1 MWLKSGVALLVG
13 LMINASLMLN
23 LTLLLPLSIDVLLLL
38 GFVLGFIVW
47 AAVMT
52 WFYCRASLRQAL
64 RPCVPVLLLS
74 VASNVLLI
82 LGVSQ

>member
-23 LTLLLPLSIDVLLLL
+23 LTLLLPLPIDVLLLL
-38 GFVLGFIVW
+38 GFVLGFIIW

-52 WFYCRASLRQAL
+52 WFYCRTSLRQAL

-74 VASNVLLI
+74 VASNILLI